1 MIFGHDEAAHTLRW
15 TLTNYKVQN
24 VPSCALITK
33 IGTKNPQL
41 RLCFL
46 RPVWLNRT
54 VQAHSGGGGGSSIW
68 RAPTLWVQ
76 KPPRQNW
83 SKVGRGVG
91 WCPKLP
97 QLVSKPWRF
106 QPLHEK
112 FGELECYKQEET
124 RPWRRPLDV
133 TQGLLVNLLKELCDY
148 AQRGCAVVTKVKSR
162 YLKASFR
169 WMRSL
174 SCGWKETKKR
184 LRLVM

>member
-46 RPVWLNRT
+46 RP
-54 VQAHSGGGGGSSIW
+54 
-68 RAPTLWVQ
+68 TLWVQ
-76 KPPRQNW
+76 KPPRQNR

-106 QPLHEK
+106 QPLPEK

-169 WMRSL
+169 WMRSR